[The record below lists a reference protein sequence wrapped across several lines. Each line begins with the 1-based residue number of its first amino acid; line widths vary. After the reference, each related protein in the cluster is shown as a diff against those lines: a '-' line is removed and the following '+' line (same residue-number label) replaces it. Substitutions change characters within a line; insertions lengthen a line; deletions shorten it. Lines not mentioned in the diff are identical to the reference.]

1 MKSEIKVTNI
11 VIAAFILIFLVLFIG
26 MYTEYLSIIFSDM
39 RTEHVITTI
48 TAIILFIV
56 ISIYAIL
63 TK

>member
-1 MKSEIKVTNI
+1 MRGEIKATNI
-11 VIAAFILIFLVLFIG
+11 IIVAFILVFLVLFMG
-26 MYTEYLSIIFSDM
+26 MYTEYLSIIFGDM
-39 RTEHVITTI
+39 RMEYVITTI